1 MARDGG
7 KFPAVPK
14 TWDAG
19 FAIGESSGR
28 GDCEEIMNGK
38 RYSPGLAKFCRRGM
52 KKSKIA
58 PTKSVGTAPGL
69 TVCGKIVRIRKVFVA
84 WVEKRAYIR
93 KCRTLFC
100 GADLILPR
108 EERDRLFSS

>member
-1 MARDGG
+1 MRGG
-7 KFPAVPK
+7 DPGAELH
-14 TWDAG
+14 DEIAG
-19 FAIGESSGR
+19 
-28 GDCEEIMNGK
+28 M
-38 RYSPGLAKFCRRGM
+38 
-52 KKSKIA
+52 
-58 PTKSVGTAPGL
+58 
-69 TVCGKIVRIRKVFVA
+69 RKVFVA